1 MTIHRTAELRV
12 KHLNSDIEQTRRGK
26 VLLKFLFIEPIL
38 ILLFRFSVKNTVKG
52 PVFRVKIA
60 IF

>member
-1 MTIHRTAELRV
+1 MTLHRFVNFRV
-12 KHLNSDIEQTRRGK
+12 EHINSDIEQTRRGI
-26 VLLKFLFIEPIL
+26 VLLVLLLIQPIL
-38 ILLFRFSVKNTVKG
+38 ILLYHFSVKNTVSG